1 MHNFVYLVERR
12 SQEFSCEHNFGRGAC
27 SLPTRLGCAS
37 DWCHIF
43 PANRDYHCRFLSM
56 EGRKHAK
63 RPSSRNSV
71 AWKRVLPTAA
81 AAEIGRKTHARVAMK
96 GFPADAPVR
105 QLFRAVEHRA
115 ESEMRP
121 PLLCV
126 IFVLVSVPVFQWF
139 VSFTHNT
146 SLPYRVR
153 CKQYFLMIFRT
164 VCCVSAI

>member
-1 MHNFVYLVERR
+1 MHNFVYLAERR

-27 SLPTRLGCAS
+27 CN
-37 DWCHIF
+37 WCHIF
-43 PANRDYHCRFLSM
+43 PAIRDYHCRVLSM
-56 EGRKHAK
+56 EGREHTK

-96 GFPADAPVR
+96 GFPVDAPVR

-126 IFVLVSVPVFQWF
+126 IFVLVSVPVFLCF

-146 SLPYRVR
+146 SRPYRVR
-153 CKQYFLMIFRT
+153 CIQYFDDISHRLLR
-164 VCCVSAI
+164 

>member
-27 SLPTRLGCAS
+27 SPPPPIGCAS

-121 PLLCV
+121 PLLCD
-126 IFVLVSVPVFQWF
+126 FRSSFSSSFPVVRQFHTQYLA
-139 VSFTHNT
+139 
-146 SLPYRVR
+146 SLSCAV
-153 CKQYFLMIFRT
+153 
-164 VCCVSAI
+164 